1 MSLFL
6 WRTSAHIH
14 SYYKA
19 TVAMGVL
26 AQKMTLYSP
35 SPYILALAFFP
46 PLYSDVFCTLQGY
59 NENVWFEA
67 ERCSSHH

>member
-1 MSLFL
+1 
-6 WRTSAHIH
+6 
-14 SYYKA
+14 
-19 TVAMGVL
+19 MGVL